1 MCSSKLFFF
10 RQSSLNETRMKEQT
24 RTRERENRGDI
35 YRLRD
40 SGKTHA
46 CYIHAC
52 ARRGIPECAR
62 KSATN
67 RFSKL
72 SPPQVRCNSTIP
84 VQLPTRYSVILQFFF
99 PPLSFFPVSKTVWF
113 RWSMMRNETSISSTE
128 ERNARRRKRKLRRER
143 RISSHE
149 TSR

>member
-24 RTRERENRGDI
+24 RTRERERIEVIFIG
-35 YRLRD
+35 YVTA
-40 SGKTHA
+40 GKR
-46 CYIHAC
+46 YIHAC
-52 ARRGIPECAR
+52 ARRGIPECTR

-84 VQLPTRYSVILQFFF
+84 VQLPTVLGDFAIFF